1 MKKIS
6 NGWTWLFGGALAAF
20 AAGACGDDT
29 GGSGGGNGE
38 GGSTSSSGSTSDAS
52 SSTSAS
58 SSAASSTS
66 TGPATCEIEDT
77 AGLPCEVFRII
88 EANCQV
94 CHNDPQENGAPFPLL
109 TYDDTQAE
117 YGARPIW
124 DRMRDAIEPGAIPG
138 MPFGDNPPGL
148 AEEDLDVLRA
158 WFETCEA
165 GECARAE

>member
-1 MKKIS
+1 MIMKTNKLV
-6 NGWTWLFGGALAAF
+6 WALGVTLAW
-20 AAGACGDDT
+20 AGCGDDT
-29 GGSGGGNGE
+29 GGGGGSGSGS
-38 GGSTSSSGSTSDAS
+38 GGSTASSTSTDATS

-58 SSAASSTS
+58 SSSTSASSTS
-66 TGPATCEIEDT
+66 TGGACTIEDT
-77 AGLPCEVFRII
+77 AGLPCEVFSIL
-88 EANCQV
+88 EANCQR

-124 DRMRDAIEPGAIPG
+124 DRMSDAVEPGAIPG

-148 AEEDLDVLRA
+148 GEADLDVLRA
-158 WFETCEA
+158 WFATCDA